1 MFAACLL
8 LAIAILGGTLLTF
21 LFDRNAPRG
30 ARLCMGAT
38 IGMALMATVGFLLAL
53 VLGLG
58 AASITLSA
66 VILLLPGLLLV
77 NPERRAVILNAL
89 LPAPATQKSSAAG
102 IGYLAFYLA
111 IAILLAMVF
120 NRAVFERSDGIY
132 TGVMNNLGD
141 LPLHL
146 QVINSFAQGHN
157 LPPEDP
163 TFAGVRFAYPFLVDF
178 LAAMLVRAG
187 AGAIFAMWLQ
197 NMAMGMALVGLLH
210 YWTILLTRNRLA
222 GVIAPLLILFSGGMG
237 WWLLFSESSSDGFFA
252 MLGSLQHDYTI
263 VPNSIL
269 RWGNSLTTLFVPQ
282 RSILFGMPLAIT
294 IFCQWWRAILQQ
306 EDAEPSAEPTAT
318 SALELQ
324 TPVKVRKLSKGRRKR
339 SRKAAAEVPQPDP
352 PTFHIRRML
361 AAGVCAGLLP
371 LIHAHTFLVVM
382 AVAAC
387 LALIF
392 RSAWRSWLYFFA
404 AALIVSAPEIL
415 WLANTGGVNARSYL
429 GWQPGWD
436 HGQHNVIWFWF
447 VNTGIFI
454 PLLVVAL
461 VWRRGALKLPQ
472 RVIWFYIPFIF
483 CFLVPNLFKVAP
495 WVWDNIK
502 VLFLW
507 YVASAPLVAWLLAR
521 WWQQRSFVRWLA
533 PLVLATLLLAGAL
546 DVLRVVSEASEYQ
559 EFDVQE
565 IAAASAISSQTAP
578 RALVL
583 HAPTYNSPVF
593 LTGRRSLLGY
603 PGWMWSRGL
612 DYSER
617 SADIQRIYL
626 GVPEADALL
635 RKYNVDYVLVGPM
648 ELASFKVNEQFWSKY
663 KTLSQAGAYRVYKI
677 RDQSK

>member
-1 MFAACLL
+1 
-8 LAIAILGGTLLTF
+8 
-21 LFDRNAPRG
+21 PRG

-58 AASITLSA
+58 AATLLLSA

-77 NPERRAVILNAL
+77 NRERRAVILNAL
-89 LPAPATQKSSAAG
+89 RPSPSAARKSSIAG
-102 IGYLAFYLA
+102 IGYLVFYLG

-178 LAAMLVRAG
+178 LAAMMVRAG
-187 AGAIFAMWLQ
+187 AGVIFAMWLQ
-197 NMAMGMALVGLLH
+197 NMVMAMAFVGLLH

-222 GVIAPLLILFSGGMG
+222 GVIAPMLVLFSGGLG
-237 WWLLFSESSSDGFFA
+237 WWLLFSEGSSDGFFA
-252 MLGSLQHDYTI
+252 MLGNLQHDYTI

-294 IFCQWWRAILQQ
+294 IFCQWWLALAQQ
-306 EDAEPSAEPTAT
+306 EDAPASTEPTAT
-318 SALELQ
+318 SALEQ
-324 TPVKVRKLSKGRRKR
+324 KTVISAKTSKSRNKR
-339 SRKAAAEVPQPDP
+339 SRKIATPVHRPDP
-352 PTFHIRRML
+352 LNFYLRRML
-361 AAGVCAGLLP
+361 AAGLCAGLLP
-371 LIHAHTFLVVM
+371 LIHAHTFLTVM
-382 AVAAC
+382 AAAAC

-404 AALIVSAPEIL
+404 IALIVCLPEIL
-415 WLANTGGVNARSYL
+415 WLANTGGVNTRSYL

-447 VNTGIFI
+447 VNTGLFI
-454 PLLVVAL
+454 PLLVIAL
-461 VWRRGALKLPQ
+461 ALRRGTFKLPQ
-472 RVIWFYIPFIF
+472 RVIKFYIPFSL
-483 CFLVPNLFKVAP
+483 CFIVLNLIKVAP

-521 WWQQRSFVRWLA
+521 WWQQRSFLRWLA
-533 PLVLATLLLAGAL
+533 PVVLATLLLAGAL

-559 EFDVQE
+559 EFDAQGIV
-565 IAAASAISSQTAP
+565 AARLISAQTAP

-617 SADIQRIYL
+617 SADIESIYS
-626 GVPEADALL
+626 GAPQAERLL

-648 ELASFKVNEQFWSKY
+648 ELASFRVNEQFWAKY
-663 KTLSQAGAYRVYKI
+663 KTLARAGAYRVYQI
-677 RDQSK
+677 GDQSK

>member
-1 MFAACLL
+1 MLAACLL

-30 ARLCMGAT
+30 ARLCMGAC

-53 VLGLG
+53 LLGLG

-66 VILLLPGLLLV
+66 VMLLLPLLLLV
-77 NPERRAVILNAL
+77 NRERRAPILNAL
-89 LPAPATQKSSAAG
+89 RFPASTGGKSSLTG

-111 IAILLAMVF
+111 IAMLLAMVF
-120 NRAVFERSDGIY
+120 NRAVFERADGIY

-146 QVINSFAQGHN
+146 QIINSFAQGHN
-157 LPPEDP
+157 LPPQDP

-187 AGAIFAMWLQ
+187 AGVIFAMWLQ
-197 NMAMGMALVGLLH
+197 NMVMALALVGLLH

-222 GVIAPLLILFSGGMG
+222 GVIAPLLVLFSGGLG
-237 WWLLFSESSSDGFFA
+237 WWLLFSESNSDGFFA
-252 MLGSLQHDYTI
+252 TLSNLQHDYTI

-282 RSILFGMPLAIT
+282 RSILFGIPLAIT
-294 IFCQWWRAILQQ
+294 IFCQWWLALSQQ
-306 EDAEPSAEPTAT
+306 DETPASAADPASDAGLEQNVSKAT
-318 SALELQ
+318 KIPKS
-324 TPVKVRKLSKGRRKR
+324 RRKAL
-339 SRKAAAEVPQPDP
+339 RKAAALPQSDP
-352 PTFHIRRML
+352 PNFYLRRML
-361 AAGVCAGLLP
+361 AAGLCTGLLP

-382 AVAAC
+382 AAATC
-387 LALIF
+387 LLLIF
-392 RSAWRSWLYFFA
+392 RSIWRSWLYFFA
-404 AALIVSAPEIL
+404 VALIVSAPEIL
-415 WLANTGGVNARSYL
+415 WLANTGGVNTRSYL

-447 VNTGIFI
+447 VNTGLFI

-461 VWRRGALKLPQ
+461 AWRRGTFKLPQ
-472 RVIWFYIPFIF
+472 RVLKFYVPFIF
-483 CFLVPNLFKVAP
+483 CFFIPNLVKVAP
-495 WVWDNIK
+495 WIWDNIK

-507 YVASAPLVAWLLAR
+507 YVASAPLVAWLLAK
-521 WWQQRSFVRWLA
+521 WWQQRSFFRWIA
-533 PLVLATLLLAGAL
+533 PAVFLTLILAGCL

-559 EFDVQE
+559 EFDAQG
-565 IAAASAISSQTAP
+565 IAAANLISAQTAP

-612 DYSER
+612 DYSVR

-626 GVPEADALL
+626 GAPEADALL

-648 ELASFKVNEQFWSKY
+648 ELASYKVNEQFWSKY
-663 KTLSQAGAYRVYKI
+663 KRLSQAGAYRVYQI
-677 RDQSK
+677 GDQSK